1 MRNLLLITKEDFVN
15 LVKNPMWVFYATGF
29 PILLVLIIG
38 YLTRDAYGGGFSSF
52 DYYGIT
58 LMIYA
63 AVNSGMTAANAFM
76 EERIKH
82 PNMRIIYAPGSL
94 KNLYLSK
101 IIASFL
107 FSLVFHL
114 FDMILLCLVLPIT
127 IRHPLFL
134 FLLGGL
140 SELFFVILGV
150 LLCCIIKS
158 EAMTNQLQ
166 SIVVNLLALLGGALF
181 SLDSYGSLLRSIS
194 MLSPVKWIIKSAFE
208 LIYDQSFTAYL
219 PTTICL
225 AIGCILMLL
234 ICGAAFHKEDCIC

>member
-1 MRNLLLITKEDFVN
+1 MRNLYLITKEDFVN
-15 LVKNPMWVFYATGF
+15 LIKNPMWVFYATGF

-38 YLTRDAYGGGFSSF
+38 YLTRDAYGGGFTSF

-58 LMIYA
+58 LMIYS

-76 EERIKH
+76 EERIKY

-107 FSLVFHL
+107 FSFLFH
-114 FDMILLCLVLPIT
+114 FIDMMLLHLLLQVTVRQP
-127 IRHPLFL
+127 FYL

-140 SELFFVILGV
+140 CELFFVILGIM
-150 LLCCIIKS
+150 LCCIIKS
-158 EAMTNQLQ
+158 EAMTNQIQ

-181 SLDSYGSLLRSIS
+181 SLDSYGSMLRAIS
-194 MLSPVKWIIKSAFE
+194 MLSPVKWMIKSAFE
-208 LIYDQSFTAYL
+208 LIYDQSFAAYL
-219 PTTICL
+219 PTTIFL
-225 AIGCILMLL
+225 GVGCILMLL
-234 ICGAAFHKEDCIC
+234 VCRVTFRREDCIC